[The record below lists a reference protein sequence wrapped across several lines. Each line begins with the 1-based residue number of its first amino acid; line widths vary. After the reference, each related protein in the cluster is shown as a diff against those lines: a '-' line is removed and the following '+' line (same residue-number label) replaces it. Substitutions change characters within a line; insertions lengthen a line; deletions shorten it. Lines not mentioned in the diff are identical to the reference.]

1 MAILRFNKRL
11 FNYSRHTAIALTSIA
26 ILSGCVVGPTFEEPN
41 ANINN
46 AAVTPTAD
54 FGQGEQ
60 SNKAELV
67 WNWWTILND
76 PILTELEQKAQL
88 RNLDLQ
94 MASSRIAQ
102 SRAAL
107 GIASSERLPN
117 VSAGFD
123 YKREG
128 LSENGKFVALGAPPD
143 ADNFWQLGFDASW
156 ELDLWG
162 RNKRI
167 EEGAIAMLQASLFER
182 EAVRVSLAGEVAKT
196 YLLLRSAQTQLEITH
211 ENKSIA
217 ERVLTLVQSRERNGV
232 STHFETISAQAELA
246 TINAGLPEV
255 TQRRNALM
263 NALALLIGEQPRA
276 LNALLAARIPQ
287 PHIPTGIPKVIPSE
301 FVKRRPDILQA
312 QANLHSAVA
321 AIGAAQADFY
331 PRITLTGT
339 LGVEGYAQH
348 DLSTWDSRVFSVGP
362 NVYLPIFQGGRLK
375 SQLKLTKEREKNA
388 ALNYRQ
394 TVLKAW
400 HEVDNAVDGWAAQQ
414 NHHDKV
420 EIAYNFNKQALHSV
434 ERAYQQGAAD
444 YLSVLT
450 AQRHLLA
457 SQTNLN
463 NSATNASLAVVSL
476 YKSLGGGWNPDILPK
491 KTSARNEIVA
501 EGE

>member
-1 MAILRFNKRL
+1 MPVQRISKKL
-11 FNYSRHTAIALTSIA
+11 FNYSQHTAVVLVSVAV
-26 ILSGCVVGPTFEEPN
+26 LSGCVVGPNFKEANT
-41 ANINN
+41 NINN
-46 AAVTPTAD
+46 AVIKPITNFP
-54 FGQGEQ
+54 QEQ
-60 SNKAELV
+60 LSHNRELA

-88 RNLDLQ
+88 GNLDIQ

-102 SRAAL
+102 SRATL
-107 GIASSERLPN
+107 GIASSDRLPS

-128 LSENGKFVALGAPPD
+128 LSENGKFVALGAPSD

-167 EEGAIAMLQASLFER
+167 EEGAIALLQASLFER
-182 EAVRVSLAGEVAKT
+182 EAVRVSLSGEVAKT
-196 YLLLRSAQTQLEITH
+196 YLLLRNAQTQLEITH

-217 ERVLTLVQSRERNGV
+217 ERVLTLAQSRERNGV
-232 STHFETISAQAELA
+232 STRFETISAQAELA
-246 TINAGLPEV
+246 TINATLPDV
-255 TQRRNALM
+255 TQRRNILM

-276 LNALLAARIPQ
+276 LNTLLAASIPA

-312 QANLHSAVA
+312 QASLHSAVA
-321 AIGAAQADFY
+321 AIGAAQANFY
-331 PRITLTGT
+331 PRISLTGS

-375 SQLKLTKEREKNA
+375 SQLKLTKEREKTA

-414 NHHDKV
+414 NHHDK
-420 EIAYNFNKQALHSV
+420 IAIAHDYNKQALKNV

-450 AQRHLLA
+450 AQRNLLA

-463 NSATNASLAVVSL
+463 NSSTNASLAVVSL
-476 YKSLGGGWNPDILPK
+476 YKSLGGLEP
-491 KTSARNEIVA
+491 
-501 EGE
+501 